1 MRIAGR
7 NERKEKI
14 MKKLAT
20 EIRDG
25 IEEADREEFQAACKS
40 AGLSFS
46 WGLLHVP
53 IRPVGADWPDH
64 AKSAALRVGAILPE

>member
-1 MRIAGR
+1 
-7 NERKEKI
+7 

-25 IEEADREEFQAACKS
+25 IEEADREEFQRHAKS

-53 IRPVGADWPDH
+53 IRNAGDEWPDH